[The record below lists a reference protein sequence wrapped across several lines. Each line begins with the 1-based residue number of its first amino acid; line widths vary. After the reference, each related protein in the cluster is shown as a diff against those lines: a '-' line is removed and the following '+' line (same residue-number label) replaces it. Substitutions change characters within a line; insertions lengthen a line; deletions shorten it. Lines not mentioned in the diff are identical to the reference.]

1 VAKGRVKGATV
12 AGKAPA
18 PSHTVRVV
26 DHLGESI
33 VSGRLRQG
41 DLLPGDQELLGEYG
55 VSRTVLREALRTLSA
70 KGLIRARARV
80 GTRVQPRSAWNLFD
94 SDVLRWHRV
103 AGLDPDFLQHLA
115 EVRMALEPE
124 AAALAAVH
132 RTAQDVEDIREWVR
146 LMDKP
151 DISHEDFA
159 QADLG
164 FHLAVAAAAGNPFF
178 VSISTLIEVVLE
190 AMLTISSPAANS
202 QRHAGSVAKHR
213 HIAEA
218 IAMQDAAEARQAM
231 QSVVREGID
240 AIRDARS

>member
-1 VAKGRVKGATV
+1 MRSARNGPAKPR
-12 AGKAPA
+12 KAPSR
-18 PSHTVRVV
+18 SHTVRVV
-26 DHLGESI
+26 DHLGEAI

-41 DLLPGDQELLGEYG
+41 ELLPGDQELLAKYG

-70 KGLIRARARV
+70 KGLVLARARV

-94 SDVLRWHRV
+94 PEVLGWHRL
-103 AGLDPDFLQHLA
+103 AGLDPDFLRHLA

-132 RTAQDVEDIREWVR
+132 RTPRDIEEIGQWLGRMDVA
-146 LMDKP
+146 

-159 QADLG
+159 HADLG

-202 QRHAGSVAKHR
+202 KRHAGSIAKHR
-213 HIAEA
+213 HIAQA
-218 IAMQDAAEARQAM
+218 IATQDAAGARRAM
-231 QSVVREGID
+231 QSVVQEGVD
-240 AIRDARS
+240 AIRKARS